1 MAYKVLPCPRC
12 GQLNT
17 IRRKTCKECGVDL
30 SEARGEI
37 EQQAESE
44 PEVSSAL
51 QSEKLEQNIAHYV
64 SQGYRIVSR
73 TEKSAQLVRPKEFSF
88 FAALLWFL
96 VFVVGLMI
104 YIFYYLAKSDDL
116 IYLRVTQ
123 SGTVIVS

>member
-17 IRRKTCKECGVDL
+17 NRRKSCKKCGVDL
-30 SEARGEI
+30 AEARGEA

-44 PEVSSAL
+44 PEVPSATR
-51 QSEKLEQNIAHYV
+51 SEKLEQSIEHYV
-64 SQGYRIVSR
+64 SQGYRVVSR

-96 VFVVGLMI
+96 VFGVGLMI
-104 YIFYYLAKSDDL
+104 YILYYLAKSDNMV
-116 IYLRVTQ
+116 YLRVTP
-123 SGTVIVS
+123 SGIVIVS